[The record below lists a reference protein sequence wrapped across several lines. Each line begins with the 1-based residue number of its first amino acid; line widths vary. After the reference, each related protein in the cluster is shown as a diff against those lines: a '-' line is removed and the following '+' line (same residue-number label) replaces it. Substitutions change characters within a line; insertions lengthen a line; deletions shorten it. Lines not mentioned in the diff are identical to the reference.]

1 MREDH
6 LQDGI
11 TKISERD
18 SFDEDP
24 EDADPDSEDIKN
36 DDESLDSKTTTKKDG

>member
-6 LQDGI
+6 LQDRI

-18 SFDEDP
+18 NFDEDP
-24 EDADPDSEDIKN
+24 EDADPDSEDIEN
-36 DDESLDSKTTTKKDG
+36 YDESLDCKSTTKKDG